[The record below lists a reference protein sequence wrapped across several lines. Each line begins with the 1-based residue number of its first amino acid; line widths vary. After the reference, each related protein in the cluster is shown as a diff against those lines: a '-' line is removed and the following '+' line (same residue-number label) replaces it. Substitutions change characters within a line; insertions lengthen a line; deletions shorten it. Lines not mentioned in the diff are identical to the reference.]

1 MLQKIGDAL
10 KGRGGSTRR
19 KWITYLFVGVLSFV
33 FAAWGAYGIVNLNF
47 GGSNYAAEANGSK
60 ISIEDARNAWVRQQ
74 SLWQQ
79 RLGGSELPP
88 PLRARLQDQ
97 VLESLIRRSLLT
109 QRSHDLGYRV
119 SDTALREA
127 VQGEPAFQVDGQYS
141 PDAAK
146 AALAQAGIS
155 VDTYKEQLR
164 TDLQQLQLEGGIR
177 VSDFLTPAEFTRL
190 SELQDQQREVRFL
203 ILPGDRFRS
212 SKAVDD
218 AAVQAYYKE
227 HLAQY
232 MNPESARLQY
242 AELRLEALA
251 AQQEL
256 SDADLRAA
264 YEKAKSRLEV
274 PEKRHA
280 RHILITGKDDAAA
293 LAQAQQVLAQVKS
306 GKDFG
311 ELAKQYSQ
319 DPGSAQ
325 NGGDLGWADRSTFV
339 KPFADALFGMKA
351 GEIAGPVK
359 TQYGYHIIRL
369 DEIQA
374 GKGKSFEEAR
384 PEIDAQ
390 LRRARATDRFGEIQ
404 EQLQAKLA
412 ESGADLNAL
421 AQQYNLQQ
429 GEVKEFVKGAGGAPF
444 GAAPQLQELLF
455 GEPPLGTDK
464 LAGPVLLGD
473 DRLVIFKVLEHR
485 AAAPKPLAE
494 VRESIVAAITK
505 DQSMQAALSAAQRAR
520 DELLKGGSFDAIA
533 GELKVSADPAHFI
546 GRNDPSVPAQ
556 VREAAFALPRPVGKP
571 EFTALT
577 LNDGSGAA
585 LIALSAVRT
594 AAAHDNEAQASRTQQ
609 ESERLGGGAALAYVD
624 EVRRT
629 ASVRKN
635 PKAFE

>member
-10 KGRGGSTRR
+10 KGREGSSRR
-19 KWITYLFVGVLSFV
+19 KWITYLVVGVLSFV

-47 GGSNYAAEANGSK
+47 GGSTYAAEANGSK
-60 ISIEDARNAWVRQQ
+60 ISIEEARNAWLRQQ
-74 SLWQQ
+74 SMWQQ
-79 RLGGSELPP
+79 RLGGSELPA
-88 PLRARLQDQ
+88 PLRTRLQDQ
-97 VLESLIRRSLLT
+97 VLESLIRRALLT

-119 SDTALREA
+119 SDAALREA
-127 VQGEPAFQVDGQYS
+127 VHGEPAFQVDGVYS

-155 VDTYKEQLR
+155 VDTYQEQLR

-177 VSDFLTPAEFTRL
+177 ASDFLTPAELTRL
-190 SELQDQQREVRFL
+190 TDLEEQQREVRYL
-203 ILPGDRFRS
+203 ILPADRFHS
-212 SKAVDD
+212 TTAVTD

-232 MNPESARLQY
+232 MNPEWVRLRY
-242 AELRLEALA
+242 AELRLDALA
-251 AQQEL
+251 AQQQL
-256 SDADLRAA
+256 SDADLHAA
-264 YEKAKSRLEV
+264 YEKEKSRLEV
-274 PEKRHA
+274 PEKRRA

-293 LAQAQQVLAQVKS
+293 LAQAQQVLAQAKS

-311 ELAKQYSQ
+311 ALAKQYSQ

-325 NGGDLGWADRSTFV
+325 NGGDLGWAERGAFV
-339 KPFADALFGMKA
+339 KPFADALFAMNV
-351 GEIAGPVK
+351 GELAGPVK

-369 DEIQA
+369 DEVQA

-384 PEIDAQ
+384 PELEAQ
-390 LRRARATDRFGEIQ
+390 VRRARATDRFGEIQ
-404 EQLQAKLA
+404 EQLQGKLA
-412 ESGADLNAL
+412 EPGADLGAV
-421 AQQYNLQQ
+421 AEQYNLQQ
-429 GEVKEFVKGAGGAPF
+429 GEVKEFVKGAGGVPF

-485 AAAPKPLAE
+485 ASAPKPLPE

-505 DQSMQAALSAAQRAR
+505 EQGTQAALSAAQRSR
-520 DELLKGGSFDAIA
+520 DELLKGNSFDAVA
-533 GELKVSADPAHFI
+533 TELKVSADPAHFI

-556 VREAAFALPRPVGKP
+556 IREAAFALPRPAGKP
-571 EFTALT
+571 GFEALT
-577 LNDGSGAA
+577 LSDGGAA
-585 LIALSAVRT
+585 LIAVSAVRT
-594 AAAHDNEAQASRTQQ
+594 AAAHDNAAQASRVQQ
-609 ESERLGGGAALAYVD
+609 ESERLGTGAALAYVD